1 MQAATRIA
9 SLGDAAW
16 DEPQL
21 PAAQARSATAR
32 HPCFVCVLRRQR
44 RRPSRQR
51 SFAQP
56 NPALSS
62 ATEAPVRRVRPLPP
76 FLSPVFWVVSVQVGL
91 KRDEMLLLRPPRPAT
106 SSTRQFAAAHV
117 PGGHKSS
124 KESFRAC
131 PKCSAPSK
139 LRPPGGVRTARS
151 RAVGLGRCRDDGVC
165 RRKCTAIPRFVS
177 LCAALV
183 FLLAPYVHAP
193 ALALFF

>member
-1 MQAATRIA
+1 MLQPCSRRSLPQGCAERCEEKNGNFAMQAATRIA

-91 KRDEMLLLRPPRPAT
+91 KRDEMLLLRTSTPSGVLYPAI
-106 SSTRQFAAAHV
+106 
-117 PGGHKSS
+117 
-124 KESFRAC
+124 
-131 PKCSAPSK
+131 
-139 LRPPGGVRTARS
+139 
-151 RAVGLGRCRDDGVC
+151 C
-165 RRKCTAIPRFVS
+165 RRTRPRRAQIEQRKLSCVS
-177 LCAALV
+177 KMLGSE
-183 FLLAPYVHAP
+183 
-193 ALALFF
+193 